1 MISETQKAI
10 VLQHMQALKPLKVGV
25 FGSYARGQNSKS
37 SDLDLL
43 VHLDYSIPISLLN
56 LIAVEQA
63 ISDDLGITVDLVTEK
78 SLHPLIRP
86 IIEKEVNYIYG

>member
-1 MISETQKAI
+1 MISELQKAI
-10 VLQHMQALKPLKVGV
+10 VLQHVKKLKPLKVGI
-25 FGSYARGQNSKS
+25 FGSYARGENSSK

-43 VHLDYSIPISLLN
+43 VHLDYTTPISLLN

-63 ISDDLGITVDLVTEK
+63 ISDALGIPVDLITEK

-86 IIEKEVNYIYG
+86 IVEKEVSYING